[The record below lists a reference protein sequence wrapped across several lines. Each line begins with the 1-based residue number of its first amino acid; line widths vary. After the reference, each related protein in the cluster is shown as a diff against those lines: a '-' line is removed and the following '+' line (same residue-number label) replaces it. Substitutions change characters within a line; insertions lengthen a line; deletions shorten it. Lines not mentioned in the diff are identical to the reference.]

1 MGLIRAAT
9 DALKGSL
16 ADQWKDFYTVPRG
29 VSPSA
34 AVVRAVIEGR
44 DDGRGANVVGSS
56 TVITKGSKFVVPE
69 GHALVLFEDGGF
81 TGLVVE
87 PGAYYWDSD
96 ALDSESIFAGDGV
109 VSPLVKSSWERFKF
123 GGRPQSEQI
132 AVFVSLQ
139 EISNNKFG
147 TASDIYWDDKFLN
160 TQVGARVRGVFSIQI
175 IDPLTFLRSFVPNHY
190 IQKGQDFDFSDLN
203 NPAAQQLF
211 DEVVGSLA
219 ATFAKYANA
228 SDKNSRLA
236 SIQKDAIGF
245 GAGLFEFVDSAFQWK
260 AKRGIQIVNTSIV
273 SIDYDDATK
282 ELLKSAQRA
291 DALAGARGNSNLQAS
306 VAAGIEAAGNVEG
319 ATGILGVGLAVG
331 SLGLGNLQQ
340 TPDMPPAQGP
350 QPSEVALKL
359 QEYKGLFDG
368 GLITKDEYEALKTKL
383 LGL

>member
-1 MGLIRAAT
+1 MGLIRAAA

-34 AVVRAVIEGR
+34 AVVRAVSNGQ
-44 DDGRGANVVGSS
+44 DVSRGTNVVGSS
-56 TVITKGSKFVVPE
+56 AVITKGSKFVVPE
-69 GHALVLFEDGGF
+69 GYALVLLEDGGF
-81 TGLVVE
+81 TGLVAE
-87 PGAYYWDSD
+87 PGAYFWDSE
-96 ALDSESIFAGDGV
+96 ALDSQSIFAGDGV
-109 VSPLVKSSWERFKF
+109 VSPLLKSSWERFKF

-147 TASDIYWDDKFLN
+147 SASDIYWDDRFLN
-160 TQVGARVRGVFSIQI
+160 TQVGARVRGVFSLQI
-175 IDPLTFLRSFVPNHY
+175 IDPLTFLRNFVPNHY
-190 IQKGQDFDFSDLN
+190 IQKGHDFDFSDLN

-211 DEVVGSLA
+211 DEVVGCLA
-219 ATFAKYANA
+219 AAFASYANA
-228 SDKNSRLA
+228 LDKDSRLA

-245 GAGLFEFVDSAFQWK
+245 GASLFESVDSVFQWK
-260 AKRGIQIVNTSIV
+260 SKRGLQIVNTSIV
-273 SIDYDDATK
+273 SIDYDDASK
-282 ELLKSAQRA
+282 ELLKAAKRA

-340 TPDMPPAQGP
+340 NSDSPPAKGSQ
-350 QPSEVALKL
+350 VADVSIKL
-359 QEYKGLFDG
+359 QEYKGLFEAD
-368 GLITKDEYEALKTKL
+368 LITKDEYEALKTKL